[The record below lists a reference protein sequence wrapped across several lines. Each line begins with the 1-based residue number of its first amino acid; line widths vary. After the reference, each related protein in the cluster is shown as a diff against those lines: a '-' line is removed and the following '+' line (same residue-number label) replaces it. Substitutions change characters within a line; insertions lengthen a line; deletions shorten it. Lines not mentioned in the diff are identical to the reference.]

1 MCLLVVLGIFLLQ
14 CISLLVVV
22 ELLFFFC
29 ICLFVAAV
37 PIFSYFWWWVFIS
50 VSALRLSQ
58 SLDHQL
64 SFELRAWDVWKRLS
78 LEELRR
84 LSALGRGSEGF

>member
-1 MCLLVVLGIFLLQ
+1 
-14 CISLLVVV
+14 VV

-29 ICLFVAAV
+29 ICLFVWLFVAAV

-64 SFELRAWDVWKRLS
+64 SFELRDWDVWKRLS